1 MRVVA
6 VLITMAIHSLST
18 ALLVGA
24 VVSSSSSS
32 SSSPPSSTPD
42 AAISSMTATETIVDS
57 ILTTINSS
65 MRLYERNNSEIDD
78 GDNNEEKAERCSHQE
93 RHRRQRPFV
102 TLTYAQSL
110 DGKIALSLDNKQ
122 ERSQMTDSQKNVD
135 EIMETDEGTMVST
148 QSPPTASSSS
158 NFAISGPESL
168 LLTHG
173 LRHVHDAVLIG
184 GRTLLIDNPRLD
196 NRLWT
201 PHDSR
206 VDEGGDDDDDDD
218 DGDYDCTTSEHL
230 HQPRPVILDPDLKY
244 IRRLGSSLRVAY
256 PEKLIVCYHEDVQ
269 LIRDFI
275 VSNTVIFIP
284 CEGCNSASGDNHDNH
299 HLDVDDVLRKLRD
312 QCNIESIMVEGGAGV
327 LSAFVAADV
336 VDCYCI
342 TVAPILLGRNGLDAF
357 TFAWNSRNDHN
368 AHVDNS
374 DDHRAVSIDLGQL
387 QFIPLGNDCIVLSS
401 R

>member
-1 MRVVA
+1 
-6 VLITMAIHSLST
+6 MAIHSLST

-122 ERSQMTDSQKNVD
+122 ERSQITDSQKTAD
-135 EIMETDEGTMVST
+135 ETMETDEGTMVST
-148 QSPPTASSSS
+148 HSQPQPPPTPSSSS
-158 NFAISGPESL
+158 NFAVSGPESL

-201 PHDSR
+201 HRNSR
-206 VDEGGDDDDDDD
+206 VDEGGGGDDD
-218 DGDYDCTTSEHL
+218 DGCTTSGDL

-244 IRRLGSSLRVAY
+244 LRRLGSSLRVAY
-256 PEKLIVCYHEDVQ
+256 PDKLIVCYHEDVQ
-269 LIRDFI
+269 LLRDFI
-275 VSNTVIFIP
+275 DSTTVTFIP
-284 CEGCNSASGDNHDNH
+284 CKSCHSDSGDNHHHHH
-299 HLDVDDVLRKLRD
+299 HLDIHDVLQKLRD
-312 QCNIESIMVEGGAGV
+312 QCNIESVMVEGGAGV